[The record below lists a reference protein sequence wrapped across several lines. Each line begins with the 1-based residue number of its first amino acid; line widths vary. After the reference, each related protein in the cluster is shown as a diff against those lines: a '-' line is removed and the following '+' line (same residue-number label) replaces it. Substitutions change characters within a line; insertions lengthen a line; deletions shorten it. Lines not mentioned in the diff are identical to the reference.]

1 MKKNYLNTAS
11 RSAYLAEA
19 ETNGKGVRAGVE
31 REQVTAAGIVAGYP
45 LDTFSLTK
53 VEAFEQREGMP
64 ITVEALAKALV
75 VTDAPWSSGL
85 PYSVDVFFPTD
96 DPSAPL
102 WVGWVEG
109 ATIEVGPF
117 DANGYAT
124 LIAMV
129 DDGETVTFG
138 YDRSLEW
145 YVPVESAAFAK
156 FASKPRSR
164 DTAA

>member
-11 RSAYLAEA
+11 RSAYLAA
-19 ETNGKGVRAGVE
+19 DETNGKGVRAGVE
-31 REQVTAAGIVAGYP
+31 RKQVTAAGIVAGYP

-53 VEAFEQREGMP
+53 LEAFEQREGMP

-96 DPSAPL
+96 DPSAPV

-129 DDGETVTFG
+129 DDGEAIIYG
-138 YDRSLEW
+138 YDTTIEW
-145 YVPVESAAFAK
+145 YVPVESTAFAK
-156 FASKPRSR
+156 LATKPRSR
-164 DTAA
+164 DRNS